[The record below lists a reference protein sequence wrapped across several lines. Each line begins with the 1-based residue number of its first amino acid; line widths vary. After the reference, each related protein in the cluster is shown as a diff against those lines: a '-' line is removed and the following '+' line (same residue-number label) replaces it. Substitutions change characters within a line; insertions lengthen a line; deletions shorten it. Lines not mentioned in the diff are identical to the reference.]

1 MQKCFFLVSVKSGAD
16 FISGPFNQNQPGTD
30 NTVNDNNDKKKKKK
44 KKRVVGWGGGGA
56 ERKEKSFSGSKD
68 DVIFYCSLR
77 ALSVSV
83 CCHHSEIED
92 LKTD

>member
-44 KKRVVGWGGGGA
+44 KRVVGVGGGGGA

-68 DVIFYCSLR
+68 DVIFFTVHSE
-77 ALSVSV
+77 LSVCLCV
-83 CCHHSEIED
+83 VITVK
-92 LKTD
+92 LKI